1 MLRFELGFV
10 FFWEGPVLR
19 PMDQQI
25 VVKVHGPEMHVLK
38 LFKIK
43 LAHGL
48 FGLFHFAGSKECT
61 RLPGELAQRGDV

>member
-1 MLRFELGFV
+1 
-10 FFWEGPVLR
+10 
-19 PMDQQI
+19 MDQQI

>member
-25 VVKVHGPEMHVLK
+25 VVKVHGPEMLMLK

-48 FGLFHFAGSKECT
+48 FHVAGSKECT